1 MSVSRIAV
9 LFVMIACCFSVV
21 YAGDLIAPE
30 AVNYF
35 NAGIKAQKGKNYVE
49 AEGNYKKVF
58 IVDPNSIKWQVLI
71 ANNRGV
77 MLAESGDLESAET
90 QFNYALRLKPDFSPA
105 KLNIGFINEKRRTE
119 LESIKY
125 WLKVLNID
133 LEKAKPKGFVLG
145 EVGEDQPKTGSS
157 LW

>member
-1 MSVSRIAV
+1 MSLRKIVV
-9 LFVMIACCFSVV
+9 LFVMIVCCFSAA

-35 NAGIKAQKGKNYVE
+35 NAGVKAQKGKNFVE
-49 AEGNYKKVF
+49 AEGNYNKVF

-77 MLAESGDLESAET
+77 MLAEAGDLESAEA
-90 QFNYALRLKPDFSPA
+90 QFYYALKLRPDFKPA

-145 EVGEDQPKTGSS
+145 ELGEDQPKAGSS